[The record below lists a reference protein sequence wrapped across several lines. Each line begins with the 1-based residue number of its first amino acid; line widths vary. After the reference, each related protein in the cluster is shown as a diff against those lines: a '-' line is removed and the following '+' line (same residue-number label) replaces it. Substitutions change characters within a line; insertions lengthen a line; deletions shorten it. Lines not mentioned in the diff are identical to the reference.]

1 MLFRSRYRQ
10 AAEDRSIETRTCI
23 EPRRLFRQCDAYKI
37 GSIFDNLLSNA
48 YKYVRRGGRVDL
60 SLSLSAQSGCVR
72 LIVADD
78 GIGIP
83 ASDRPY
89 VFQRFFQ
96 SSLTRGSHAGTGMGL
111 YLVRKYV
118 ALHGGT
124 VELTSKEGSGTTA
137 IVELPLAAAPEL
149 PDAPAAEVAAPDEA
163 GTAPAATAAESVAEP
178 AAEAMSHDE
187 RFLAEVTQL
196 VEREIDS
203 SELTVASLA
212 ARAGTSPKQL
222 YRRLKAL
229 TGCTPV
235 DYIRTIRIKRA
246 AI

>member
-1 MLFRSRYRQ
+1 MSHDLKAPLGLILGPVSRLLFAAGDEPTRRQLDLVRRNAERIGLLVNRVFDPECGDGAGDSLLLSTVDVAELFAAAVLRYRQ

-149 PDAPAAEVAAPDEA
+149 PATDAPGHAW
-163 GTAPAATAAESVAEP
+163 
-178 AAEAMSHDE
+178 
-187 RFLAEVTQL
+187 
-196 VEREIDS
+196 
-203 SELTVASLA
+203 
-212 ARAGTSPKQL
+212 
-222 YRRLKAL
+222 
-229 TGCTPV
+229 
-235 DYIRTIRIKRA
+235 
-246 AI
+246 